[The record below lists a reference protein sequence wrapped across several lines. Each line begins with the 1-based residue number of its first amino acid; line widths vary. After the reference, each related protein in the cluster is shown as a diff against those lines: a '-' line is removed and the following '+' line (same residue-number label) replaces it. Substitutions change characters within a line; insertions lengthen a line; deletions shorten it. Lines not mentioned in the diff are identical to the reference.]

1 MTEKK
6 PKNQNGKGMFQK
18 ERIVIAAV
26 VVVMGAMFIIKQ
38 RMDIPKQNQKATVNL
53 PETAVMEENIIPQ
66 EGNDSAKD
74 VTAQEKTVP
83 ASDKI
88 TSEES
93 AADYETSSEPIP
105 QLLELG
111 SDSCIPCMMMRP
123 ILAELTAEY
132 EGQMVVKFIDVYENP
147 DITRKYNIRGI
158 PTQIFLD
165 SNGKEVSRNVGFMPK
180 DDILK
185 RWASLGYEFTPVT
198 PKEKNG

>member
-6 PKNQNGKGMFQK
+6 PKNQNGKGMLQK

-38 RMDIPKQNQKATVNL
+38 RMDIPKQNQKATGNL
-53 PETAVMEENIIPQ
+53 PETSFLEENILPQ
-66 EGNDSAKD
+66 EGYGSAKD
-74 VTAQEKTVP
+74 ATAQEKAVTTG
-83 ASDKI
+83 DKI
-88 TSEES
+88 TSEKS
-93 AADYETSSEPIP
+93 AMDGKTSSETIP

-123 ILAELTAEY
+123 ILSELTAEY

-165 SNGKEVSRNVGFMPK
+165 SNGKEISRNVGFMSK

-185 RWASLGYEFTPVT
+185 RWASLGYKFTPVT